1 MIAGSCAAFSAS
13 TVCFVIG
20 STSSTGIGIFCDPRA
35 WPVNQFH
42 HERRQPVGLLKAVD
56 LRDVRMVQGDQRQ
69 GEILMATWTQGWY
82 RAIGYIHPAHA
93 DLGANLV

>member
-1 MIAGSCAAFSAS
+1 MA
-13 TVCFVIG
+13 
-20 STSSTGIGIFCDPRA
+20 RQ
-35 WPVNQFH
+35 QFH
-42 HERRQPVGLLKAVD
+42 HERRQPAGLLKAID

-69 GEILMATWTQGWY
+69 GEILMATWTQGWN